1 MAEIKIRISDD
12 RIVEGLDKIIKEE
25 GFSSRNQL
33 INEILSQYVIMKDK
47 LFLQNIPPVLKAICE
62 ENLSEQQ
69 QNNAFIL
76 QKNVEIMQ
84 KILMELSD
92 LRAIFLSDLGKK

>member
-12 RIVEGLDKIIKEE
+12 KIIEGLDQIIKDE
-25 GFSSRNQL
+25 GYSSRNQL
-33 INEILSQYVIMKDK
+33 INDILSQYVIMKDK
-47 LFLQNIPPVLKAICE
+47 LFLQNIPPVLKAICN

-76 QKNVEIMQ
+76 QKNIEIMQ

-92 LRAIFLSDLGKK
+92 LRAIFLSDLDKK

>member
-1 MAEIKIRISDD
+1 MTEIKIRISDES
-12 RIVEGLDKIIKEE
+12 IVERLDKIIKEE

-33 INEILSQYVIMKDK
+33 INDILSQYVIMKDK
-47 LFLQNIPPVLKAICE
+47 LFLQNIPPVLKAICN

-69 QNNAFIL
+69 QNNAFTL
-76 QKNVEIMQ
+76 QKNIEIMQ

>member
-1 MAEIKIRISDD
+1 MTEIKIRISDES
-12 RIVEGLDKIIKEE
+12 IVERLDKIIKEE

-33 INEILSQYVIMKDK
+33 INDILSQYVIMKDK
-47 LFLQNIPPVLKAICE
+47 LFLQNISPVLKAICN

-69 QNNAFIL
+69 QNNTFIL
-76 QKNVEIMQ
+76 QKNIEIMQ

-92 LRAIFLSDLGKK
+92 LRAIFLSDLDKK